1 MPKKKKSALR
11 RRAPHKPQ
19 PKSRSR
25 SSARH
30 TTSEHAAPPEAR
42 PFPAPIDSLAYPR
55 FAAPPTFMRLPHI
68 PRPEELDVAL
78 VGIPFDGGATYRPG
92 PRFGPRNI
100 RVQSAIIRPYNP
112 ALKINPFER
121 KRVADFGDL
130 AVNPLSI
137 EDTFERIERGL
148 APLVK
153 AGVIPLSV
161 GGDHSILLPILR
173 ALARRHGPL
182 ALVQLDAHSDT
193 WDSYFGSRHSHGTPV
208 RRAIEEGI
216 LVPNAVVQIG
226 LRGQVYGESDFDFS
240 RNHGIAWISSEEF
253 HRDGVPRIKPLLR
266 RVIDRPCYLTFDI
279 DVVDP
284 AFAPGTGTPQVGGL
298 SSAQAVELVRAL
310 RGLKLVGADVVEVS
324 PPYDT
329 GEITSLLAA
338 NILYEILCLVA

>member
-1 MPKKKKSALR
+1 
-11 RRAPHKPQ
+11 
-19 PKSRSR
+19 
-25 SSARH
+25 
-30 TTSEHAAPPEAR
+30 
-42 PFPAPIDSLAYPR
+42 
-55 FAAPPTFMRLPHI
+55 MRLPHI

-173 ALARRHGPL
+173 ALAKRHGPL

-208 RRAIEEGI
+208 RRAFEEGI

-226 LRGQVYGESDFDFS
+226 SAYWLHVPVGKLHTDRYIPLHPQLKELLDGWLARRPEGLRSNLIFVEQGEHSICA
-240 RNHGIAWISSEEF
+240 RMAIRCA
-253 HRDGVPRIKPLLR
+253 
-266 RVIDRPCYLTFDI
+266 RV
-279 DVVDP
+279 
-284 AFAPGTGTPQVGGL
+284 
-298 SSAQAVELVRAL
+298 
-310 RGLKLVGADVVEVS
+310 
-324 PPYDT
+324 
-329 GEITSLLAA
+329 AA
-338 NILYEILCLVA
+338 